1 MPRESKKNFPCASFE
16 FYLLYYSNILQKMNT
31 LQIDVG
37 MYWLNTIFFN
47 TEAWWQSK
55 NINVLNHYQPSVL
68 SHSLKAQSFIFTG
81 IKTYIL
87 ISYISM
93 NILKAAVI
101 SDVDPSLATVVF
113 GFYTLSSS
121 PFIFNERRN
130 QKVLKPLA
138 KAGVYTPVK
147 SDCLFF
153 FFPPPFCYQTAAEN

>member
-1 MPRESKKNFPCASFE
+1 MPWENKKNFPRASFE
-16 FYLLYYSNILQKMNT
+16 FYILYYSSILQKMST

-37 MYWLNTIFFN
+37 MYWLNTTFFN

-81 IKTYIL
+81 IKTYIH

-101 SDVDPSLATVVF
+101 SDVDLSLATVVF
-113 GFYTLSSS
+113 G
-121 PFIFNERRN
+121 
-130 QKVLKPLA
+130 
-138 KAGVYTPVK
+138 
-147 SDCLFF
+147 
-153 FFPPPFCYQTAAEN
+153 